1 VREKGKKRRGT
12 DYLLDSAPVPPLHRA
27 DDLYTISIHVLSD
40 HSATVVKVTYSNIY
54 DTSLPVHATG
64 SAKREPGDLHDPET
78 ARLLATSRALEVLA
92 ARLRRKAGSRIR
104 SADAIRRHHKE
115 IKARVPGQQR
125 QPRPGE
131 ITFSFRAGSVMSVHG
146 AGTVVS
152 DDVTPEFRQQV
163 KESMDK
169 NDELLRR
176 LADDDGS
183 QEGTGE

>member
-1 VREKGKKRRGT
+1 MREKGKKRRAGA
-12 DYLLDSAPVPPLHRA
+12 DYLRDSAPVPPLHRA

-92 ARLRRKAGSRIR
+92 ARLHRKAGSRIR
-104 SADAIRRHHKE
+104 SADAIRRHHEE
-115 IKARVPGQQR
+115 IKARVPGQR
-125 QPRPGE
+125 PPRPGE
-131 ITFSFRAGSVMSVHG
+131 ITFSFRAGSVVSMHS
-146 AGTVVS
+146 GTEAVAS
-152 DDVTPEFRQQV
+152 DD
-163 KESMDK
+163 
-169 NDELLRR
+169 
-176 LADDDGS
+176 G